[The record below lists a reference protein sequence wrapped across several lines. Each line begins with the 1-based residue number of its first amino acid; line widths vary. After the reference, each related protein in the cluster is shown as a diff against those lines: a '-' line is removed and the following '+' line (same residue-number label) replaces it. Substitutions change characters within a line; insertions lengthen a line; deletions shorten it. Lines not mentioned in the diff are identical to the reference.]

1 MVEQLFFLFSGIFV
15 DAVVGLGD
23 NTNRFVG
30 NSTVGNT
37 FVGNGI
43 VGKLNLIGD

>member
-1 MVEQLFFLFSGIFV
+1 MVEQLFFLFSEFFV
-15 DAVVGLGD
+15 DVVVGLGD

-30 NSTVGNT
+30 NT
-37 FVGNGI
+37 FVGNVI